1 MTDFIA
7 ALEEQLV
14 AAHRERPR
22 PRRVGGRIPWRGGA
36 IVVAA
41 AATVAAVVA
50 VVIAL
55 ASPDAHRATGEPQ
68 QQQAP
73 PQTTPVHP
81 APRTTVAVLNGTT
94 VTGLARAVSRTLT
107 ANGFRAGVVTNDT
120 TNQSRPRTTIYYEP
134 GYKEQ
139 AQTVAGCI
147 HSGLDR
153 VLPMDATAR
162 VAADRAPIAVFVG
175 TDLAK

>member
-14 AAHRERPR
+14 TAHRDRR
-22 PRRVGGRIPWRGGA
+22 TPRRRVPWRAGA
-36 IVVAA
+36 IVLAA
-41 AATVAAVVA
+41 AATVAGVVA
-50 VVIAL
+50 VVVAL
-55 ASPDAHRATGEPQ
+55 ASPDQHRGAPQ
-68 QQQAP
+68 QQQQSP

-94 VTGLARAVSRTLT
+94 ITGLARTVSTTLS
-107 ANGFRAGVVTNDT
+107 ANGFREGVVTNDA
-120 TNQSRPRTTIYYEP
+120 TNQQRQRTTIYYEP
-134 GYKEQ
+134 GFKEQ

-153 VLPMDATAR
+153 VLPMDANAR

-175 TDLAK
+175 ADLAK